1 MALKKTK
8 KKITSRKDRVSI
20 DQKMMGPEPLFTE
33 EDNTLGE
40 QPEGKVGT
48 MWAKASRWYS
58 YYYDNKHYC
67 PYAYEWLENKSYW

>member
-40 QPEGKVGT
+40 QPEGKV
-48 MWAKASRWYS
+48 
-58 YYYDNKHYC
+58 
-67 PYAYEWLENKSYW
+67 